1 MSQPF
6 RLSAIAG
13 ACLFAGLSQYA
24 VAGTVDEAKCLAQP
38 DTLKAEACLHTTGKP
53 FARLHVRSNGEQ
65 VVIDK
70 PAVIEGDYAEYLKGD
85 ADNLNSPLLL
95 RALENE
101 GQGLAVSASA
111 VDSANENYTLR
122 LKAKPYD
129 QKPYRGAVMLSN
141 SGPDISGRDILS
153 WYHRQLLGQGYV
165 LTTSLT
171 HGFAD
176 LRPESKGGKYESAF
190 FSLEKATQYGVFDA
204 QYLYSENTS
213 GGTARLYDLGGTT
226 NRFSLGFTQ
235 YLLPSLTLRHQ
246 LSYTDRKQDF
256 GAYGIDEKQQF
267 MTYSGKVG
275 YTFAGVDTY
284 LKLTKGLDGKRDY
297 DLIPLMGTFNPYFWS
312 GEADART
319 SIILPQ
325 GLVLNLHATGF
336 KGSKDMPSSER
347 FGLGGAGRGSSHE
360 SGLYSG
366 YEGFSY
372 EAQVSRSLANLNGV
386 VISASAGLNGSD
398 ITTAIDQDISVMS
411 ARVGV
416 DVGYHDWSIQTSY
429 NKSVMSRNLEDDQR
443 LSVDLVWRY

>member
-6 RLSAIAG
+6 RMTAVAG
-13 ACLFAGLSQYA
+13 ACLFASLSQYA
-24 VAGTVDEAKCLAQP
+24 LAGTVDEAKCLAQP

-70 PAVIEGDYAEYLKGD
+70 PAKIQGDYAEYLKGD

-101 GQGLAVSASA
+101 GQGLSVSASA
-111 VDSANENYTLR
+111 VDSKDENYTMN

-153 WYHRQLLGQGYV
+153 WYNRQLLGGGYV
-165 LTTSLT
+165 MTSSLT
-171 HGFAD
+171 HAFSD
-176 LRPESKGGKYESAF
+176 VRPQSHGGKYESAF
-190 FSLEKATQYGVFDA
+190 FSLEKATQYGIFDA
-204 QYLYSENTS
+204 QYLYSENTT
-213 GGTARLYDLGGTT
+213 GGAARLYDLGGTT

-235 YLLPSLTLRHQ
+235 YLQPALTLRHQ
-246 LSYTDRKQDF
+246 ISYTERKQDF
-256 GAYGIDEKQQF
+256 GAYGIDERQQF
-267 MTYSGKVG
+267 TTYSGKLG
-275 YTFAGVDTY
+275 YNFAGIDTY
-284 LKLTKGLDGKRDY
+284 FKLTKGLDGNRDY

-312 GEADART
+312 GELDART
-319 SIILPQ
+319 AIALPQ
-325 GLVLNLHATGF
+325 SLVLSLHATGF

-372 EAQVSRSLANLNGV
+372 DMQLSRVVGNFSGVGVSAN
-386 VISASAGLNGSD
+386 IGLNGSD
-398 ITTAIDQDISVMS
+398 ITTATDQDISLMS
-411 ARVGV
+411 GRLGV
-416 DVGYHDWSIQTSY
+416 DVGYGDWSIQTSY
-429 NKSVMSRNLEDDQR
+429 NKSLMSRNLVDDQR
-443 LSVDLVWRY
+443 LSIDLVWRY